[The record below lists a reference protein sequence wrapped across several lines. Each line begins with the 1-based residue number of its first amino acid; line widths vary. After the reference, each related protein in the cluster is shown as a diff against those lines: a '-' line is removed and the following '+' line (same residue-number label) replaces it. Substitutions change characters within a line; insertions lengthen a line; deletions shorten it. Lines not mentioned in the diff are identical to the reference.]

1 MAEYSLTEA
10 RAALPQLLNRA
21 AEGEVITITRHG
33 AAAVVL
39 VSHDRWV
46 KTRTHDVLVEARK
59 LREQLNAARF
69 EDFKGNPAWDADA
82 HIAEIRRDR
91 DRDPWDDLEPRV

>member
-21 AEGEVITITRHG
+21 AQGEEITITRHG
-33 AAAVVL
+33 APAVVL

-59 LREQLNAARF
+59 LRQRLDAARF
-69 EDFKGNPAWDADA
+69 EDFKGNPAWDAEA
-82 HIAEIRRDR
+82 HVAELD
-91 DRDPWDDLEPRV
+91 DDDDDPWSDVDPRF